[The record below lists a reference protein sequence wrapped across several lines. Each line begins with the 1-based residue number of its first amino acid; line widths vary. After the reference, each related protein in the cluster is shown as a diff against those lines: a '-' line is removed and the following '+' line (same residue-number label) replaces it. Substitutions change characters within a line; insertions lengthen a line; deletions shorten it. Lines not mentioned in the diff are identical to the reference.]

1 MQHDDS
7 PARPHGPHSREHF
20 AAVYQESDRVWSG
33 NPNAALVSFVSDA
46 PAPPAG
52 TALDIGCG
60 EGADVVYLA
69 SRGWHVVGI
78 DLVDVAIERSQQ
90 LLAEQVPDVAARVQ
104 LEAIDFRDFSAR
116 GETFDLVSCHYSTL
130 PAEAETLHALEDAV
144 APGGYLLFV
153 HHYAEGEGVAM
164 PAWVRDRLSALEV
177 LSFESRP
184 RNVSHG
190 AGAHHHEDVV
200 LIAQRPA
207 EESF

>member
-1 MQHDDS
+1 MQHDERADN
-7 PARPHGPHSREHF
+7 PHGPHGREHF
-20 AAVYQESDRVWSG
+20 AAVYGQSEQVWSG
-33 NPNAALVSFVSDA
+33 NPNAALVSFLSDV

-60 EGADVVYLA
+60 EGADVAYLA
-69 SRGWHVVGI
+69 SRGWNVVGI
-78 DLVDVAIERSQQ
+78 DLVDVAIERSRQ
-90 LLAEQVPDVAARVQ
+90 LLREQAPGAAARAR

-130 PAEAETLHALEDAV
+130 PAAAETLHALEDAV

-153 HHYAEGEGVAM
+153 HHYADGEGVAM
-164 PAWVRDRLSALEV
+164 PAWVRDRLSSLEV

-207 EESF
+207 GEGS